1 LAPTSSTTREPTF
14 SYADIN
20 PNAKFSH
27 LSKNCPLK
35 NQSCTKCKR
44 FGHSETDCNLAI
56 MISSCNND
64 DYDDYVEEETETEDN
79 EESLH
84 NSQVSENFAKQKG
97 EDTNL
102 TLSEII
108 SEFQAS
114 QIPPPKANE
123 TVFKT
128 NSNPNPPLPKYIPD
142 KTGPQHLKSDSSTPI
157 NQKQSK
163 RKSKL
168 ESTANYLKQSDIT
181 LSSNSNSSPS
191 PNSTSKKPNINS
203 SNNE

>member
-1 LAPTSSTTREPTF
+1 
-14 SYADIN
+14 
-20 PNAKFSH
+20 
-27 LSKNCPLK
+27 
-35 NQSCTKCKR
+35 
-44 FGHSETDCNLAI
+44 

-64 DYDDYVEEETETEDN
+64 DYDDYVEEGTETEDN

-108 SEFQAS
+108 LEFQAN

-142 KTGPQHLKSDSSTPI
+142 KTWPQHLKSD
-157 NQKQSK
+157 
-163 RKSKL
+163 L
-168 ESTANYLKQSDIT
+168 L
-181 LSSNSNSSPS
+181 
-191 PNSTSKKPNINS
+191 
-203 SNNE
+203 